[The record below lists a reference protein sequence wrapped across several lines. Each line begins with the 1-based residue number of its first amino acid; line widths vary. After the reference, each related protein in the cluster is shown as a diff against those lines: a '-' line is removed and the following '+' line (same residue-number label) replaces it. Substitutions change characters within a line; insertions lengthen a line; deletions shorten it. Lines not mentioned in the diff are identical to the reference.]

1 MLLTYIIQIYNV
13 QNENLD
19 QVLFRQET
27 DYSLIQPT
35 AFIRLDYIF
44 RNKYIMKLIMRVTL
58 SALCSE

>member
-27 DYSLIQPT
+27 DYSLIQLT
-35 AFIRLDYIF
+35 ACIRLDYIF